1 MNEPIADAYRG
12 VGGAF
17 VRDPITGEITP
28 DLSEAVATAAVDT
41 TNADPGD
48 EHQEA

>member
-1 MNEPIADAYRG
+1 MNEPSADAYRG

-17 VRDPITGEITP
+17 VRDPITGEVKP
-28 DLSEAVATAAVDT
+28 DPSEAVASAAVNP

>member
-1 MNEPIADAYRG
+1 MNETSADAYRG

-17 VRDPITGEITP
+17 VRDPKTGVVTP
-28 DLSEAVATAAVDT
+28 DLSEAVAPAPANTN
-41 TNADPGD
+41 NADPGD